1 MMVNFDRVIMTC
13 VIAHEVCPTPS
24 VGVVWSTTVKE
35 IAVKNQCVSCSE
47 KKQHCLKLNIPQI
60 FRIVLS
66 EPKTIVLQ
74 YTNLKGLFHI
84 IIFKTCSICQILKR
98 II

>member
-24 VGVVWSTTVKE
+24 VRFVRSTTVKE

-47 KKQHCLKLNIPQI
+47 KKTTLHEMKHTSNLKNCLK
-60 FRIVLS
+60 
-66 EPKTIVLQ
+66 
-74 YTNLKGLFHI
+74 
-84 IIFKTCSICQILKR
+84 
-98 II
+98 